1 MGVASG
7 NYEKY
12 VSQQLQMLGAR
23 PWQIDQVGPLIAQA
37 LPETQPLITEVPES
51 TSENEPEATPA
62 L

>member
-7 NYEKY
+7 SYEEY

-37 LPETQPLITEVPES
+37 LPETEPVVIEADVGEQNETDVPQ
-51 TSENEPEATPA
+51 T
-62 L
+62 